1 MFITN
6 IMKMSHRHL
15 IPFARRK
22 PTSDVTKAFIKLERE
37 KINNKKMM
45 KLKEPELSDKELKEQ
60 EFKNYLLKIN
70 EHRYMKK

>member
-22 PTSDVTKAFIKLERE
+22 PTSDVTKAFIKIERE
-37 KINNKKMM
+37 KINKNII

>member
-15 IPFARRK
+15 VPFCRRK
-22 PTSDVTKAFIKLERE
+22 PTSEATKALIKLERE
-37 KINNKKMM
+37 KINKNII
-45 KLKEPELSDKELKEQ
+45 KLKEQELSDKKLKEQ

-70 EHRYMKK
+70 KDRYMKK

>member
-1 MFITN
+1 
-6 IMKMSHRHL
+6 MKMSHRHL

-22 PTSDVTKAFIKLERE
+22 PTSDVTKAFIKIERE
-37 KINNKKMM
+37 KINKNII

>member
-22 PTSDVTKAFIKLERE
+22 PTSDVTKAFIKIERE
-37 KINNKKMM
+37 KINNKKMIQ
-45 KLKEPELSDKELKEQ
+45 LREQ
-60 EFKNYLLKIN
+60 ELINYRLQMKNKD
-70 EHRYMKK
+70 RYMK

>member
-1 MFITN
+1 MFFTN
-6 IMKMSHRHL
+6 ILKMSHRHL

-22 PTSDVTKAFIKLERE
+22 PTSDVTKAFIKIERE
-37 KINNKKMM
+37 KINKNII
-45 KLKEPELSDKELKEQ
+45 KLKEPELSDKKLKEQ